1 MMDLFSSAKGRVL
14 AVALFVVVCISSI
27 VGLLIPA
34 GFFSGFGNMYSVKV
48 QVADVD
54 NAVKNGQVRI
64 AGVRVG
70 DILAVEAHPGGAI
83 VTLGF
88 RDEYKPLHEGAIVR
102 VGNRSLVEETYFDIT
117 DGKGAAIP
125 DGGSLPASSVQT
137 STQLRD
143 LLDSLDEKTRAS
155 LSAMLRSTGS
165 ATKDTHEPVGQL
177 FAGLGGI
184 GGDGNTALAALGDQS
199 QDLKLLLRDTTT
211 MLNALDTGQGQ
222 IATMVDNANRL
233 TAATAEQ
240 KPAIE
245 ATMVRLPGVLD
256 SAYHASASLHDL
268 SDALRPVAH
277 GLSDAAPRLRDA
289 LHDLPDVSR
298 DLRRMLPHLDRV
310 LDRAPRTL
318 HKVHRFSSPLKDDVI
333 PNARDI
339 LQDANP
345 MLGFMAPYG
354 PELGGMIGNF
364 GAILNYQDESG
375 RQVFHASLVTPGATA
390 VGSPINPGNLGRSNF
405 WNPIPKAGT
414 MRHFQPFDGK
424 YPRIEREPK

>member
-1 MMDLFSSAKGRVL
+1 MKDFLASGKGRV
-14 AVALFVVVCISSI
+14 VAVVVFLCVCLAAIA
-27 VGLLIPA
+27 VMLIPA
-34 GFFSGFGNMYSVKV
+34 GFYSGFGNMYKVKV
-48 QVADVD
+48 QIADVD
-54 NAVKNGQVRI
+54 NMIKNGQVRI

-70 DILAVEAHPGGAI
+70 DILAVEPHPGGAI
-83 VTLGF
+83 VSIGL
-88 RDEYKPLHEGAIVR
+88 RDEYKPLHEGVIVR
-102 VGNRSLVEETYFDIT
+102 VGNRSLVEETYVDVK
-117 DGKGAAIP
+117 DGHGPAIP
-125 DGGSLPASSVQT
+125 DGATLPASSVQT

-143 LLDSLDEKTRAS
+143 LLASLDAKTRAS
-155 LSAMLRSTGS
+155 LSATLRSTGT
-165 ATKDTHEPVGQL
+165 ATTNTHDEVGQL

-199 QDLKLLLRDTTT
+199 QDLKLLLHDTTT

-256 SAYHASASLHDL
+256 SAHTASIRLYEL

-277 GLSDAAPRLRDA
+277 GLGYAAPRLRDA
-289 LHDLPDVSR
+289 LHDLPDVSG
-298 DLRRMLPHLDRV
+298 DLRRMLPDLDRT

-318 HKVHRFSSPLKDDVI
+318 HKVHRFASPLKDDVI

-345 MLGFMAPYG
+345 MLRFIAPYG

-364 GAILNYQDESG
+364 GAILNYQDDAG
-375 RQVFHASLVTPGATA
+375 RQVFHASLTA
-390 VGSPINPGNLGRSNF
+390 SPAEIGSPINPGNLGRSNF
-405 WNPIPKAGT
+405 WNPIPKPGT
-414 MRHFQPFDGK
+414 LLHQQPFDGK
-424 YPRIEREPK
+424 YPRIERQSK